1 LERFINRWLKLCSR
15 IHRLTHAGA
24 GIAAARAVRL
34 HARSL
39 HVVVAAAG
47 SDTQQQ
53 RGGQAPA
60 TQPKPT
66 RMLSYET
73 TAAAQVA
80 SRAAALSAATEAARR
95 RQKQEWMSVTTEA
108 ARRRQKQEWMSG
120 CLSRWMSFFKL
131 SGFGA
136 QGSYEALVEAGQGA
150 TLEQLQALYPFEW
163 DAFQTQAVVEFLAG
177 KSVVVCAPTSAGK
190 TLVAEA
196 ASVAMLA
203 RGQKL
208 IYTTPLK
215 VKPC

>member
-1 LERFINRWLKLCSR
+1 M
-15 IHRLTHAGA
+15 
-24 GIAAARAVRL
+24 RL

>member
-1 LERFINRWLKLCSR
+1 MSV
-15 IHRLTHAGA
+15 T
-24 GIAAARAVRL
+24 
-34 HARSL
+34 
-39 HVVVAAAG
+39 
-47 SDTQQQ
+47 
-53 RGGQAPA
+53 
-60 TQPKPT
+60 
-66 RMLSYET
+66 
-73 TAAAQVA
+73 
-80 SRAAALSAATEAARR
+80 TEAARRRQKQEWMSVTTEAARRRQKQEWMSVTTEAERR